1 MMIKQL
7 IVGVLVYVAFISPL
21 IASED
26 RALFWRV
33 DSAQAT
39 VYLLGSIHFAD
50 ESFYPLRTEIEQA
63 FEASKTLVVEIDES
77 VAGST
82 TYFQDLIQKEG
93 MYSGDERLKDHLSE
107 KTYQALQLHLK
118 ELGIP
123 SALVEKQ
130 KPGIV
135 VLTIAAIQAQQ
146 TGLKPEQGIDLHF
159 MKKADSHKK
168 ILALET
174 MDEQLRIFLD
184 IEDAD
189 LLLQDSLHSLEEVK
203 EEMKELTRIWKQ
215 GDEKAMYQLL
225 FEDMANENV
234 AIIDLYERLYF
245 QRNIKMTRSIKSYLK
260 QKGKYFVV
268 VGAGHLIGDKGIVQ
282 LLKNAGYRITRL

>member
-1 MMIKQL
+1 MIKQL
-7 IVGVLVYVAFISPL
+7 IVGALIYVVFSFQL

-33 DSAQAT
+33 DSAQTT

-50 ESFYPLRTEIEQA
+50 ESFYPLRTEIERA
-63 FEASKTLVVEIDES
+63 FEESKTLVVEIDES
-77 VAGST
+77 VPGTAEK
-82 TYFQDLIQKEG
+82 FQGLMQNEG

-107 KTYQALQLHLK
+107 KTYQALQVHLK

-123 SALVEKQ
+123 SDLIEKQ
-130 KPGIV
+130 KPGMV

-146 TGLKPEQGIDLHF
+146 TGLKPDMGIDLHF
-159 MKKADSHKK
+159 MSKLNSHKK

-174 MDEQLRIFLD
+174 VEEQLRIFLE

-189 LLLQDSLHSLEEVK
+189 LLLQDSLHSLETVK
-203 EEMKELTRIWKQ
+203 EEMKELTRAWKQ
-215 GDEKAMYQLL
+215 GDEKAMYKML
-225 FEDMANENV
+225 FEDLANENV
-234 AIIDLYERLYF
+234 AITDLYERLYF

-260 QKGKYFVV
+260 QNEKYFVV

-282 LLKNAGYRITRL
+282 LLKNAGFRITRQ